1 MEGIRTALMDL
12 CQPYD
17 ENLDHLR
24 ISTFLSEYK
33 EDLIADSFTL
43 DNVQKKKE
51 YLLAKWREQSSQQLQ
66 ELTRDSQKLDEK
78 IRLYPQFRSTF
89 SCDMILCVE
98 ESFCLYM

>member
-1 MEGIRTALMDL
+1 MDL
-12 CQPYD
+12 CRPYD

-78 IRLYPQFRSTF
+78 IRLYNNLEDKIKRIKIEASSQKKKIYPKVDF
-89 SCDMILCVE
+89 
-98 ESFCLYM
+98 